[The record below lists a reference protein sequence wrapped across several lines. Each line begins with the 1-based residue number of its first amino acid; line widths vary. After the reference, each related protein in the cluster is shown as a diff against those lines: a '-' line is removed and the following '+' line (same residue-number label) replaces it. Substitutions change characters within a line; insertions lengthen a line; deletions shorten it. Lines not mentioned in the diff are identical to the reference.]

1 MTAAKLCVVLLLSL
15 CSLTACGEKKD
26 VRSGVVYIPQEV
38 KFSSP
43 LDHTD
48 SACISGET
56 VYLLGTIRDLDT
68 FTDTLTL
75 VRIPLEG
82 GKAEELPGF
91 LPTQFEDGG
100 EYSSI
105 SGYLR
110 LGQDGTL
117 WLTENVYS
125 PDHGGF
131 LVLRQLDSEGN
142 ELFSF
147 NGSELKTY
155 LGVETIHDLWTDGAG
170 TVFVNTGEAV
180 VLLDENLAVRATLE
194 GKDLGWRRFLTLP
207 DGHIAIPD
215 VEQGIEGGILL
226 RVIAPEAGDWAEESF
241 SLPYGVYGIQ
251 PGEGNVLFYYISG
264 DALYAWRKGA
274 QEGER
279 MMSWAESG
287 VDPNYMSA
295 FAFLPDGRL
304 ASITGAVSGVD
315 SKVQLALL
323 TATDASSLPERTV
336 LELATLYFDG
346 KLRAAVAD
354 FNSTSKSCFISV
366 TEYMPQGS
374 GYDTELQEQAGL
386 RMATALMAGKVPDI
400 ILLSGQDLPIRRME
414 AQGMLEDLWPYIDAD
429 PELGRDALMTRPLEA
444 LEYEGGLYYLS
455 NSFSIDTIVGA
466 KSVVGDRMTWTYDDF
481 WEALESMPEGST
493 ATGEGRC
500 DSKSAMLEMLARYSA
515 PRFLDLEAGTSNF
528 NGEEFRT
535 LLEFCNRFPDEPP
548 EPENPGPFA
557 ALYYGEQMLDISGV
571 NHFVHLQ
578 QTKALIGEEIS
589 FVGWPN
595 EGGRPGSSFTLTGL
609 PLAIPSASPH
619 KEEAWSF
626 LREQLLPSEEV
637 SLKNEMSSGNH
648 FPVNRADFE
657 RMAEM
662 AMTPKMGAPRGVSQ
676 EVPQDAIFIPGVDEP
691 VYYYAMTQE
700 EYDQFMALYNAA
712 EGTCDYDAN
721 LMNII
726 TEQAGAYFAGDR
738 SLDDTVAAIQS
749 RVGLYLAELEA
760 VFISV

>member
-386 RMATALMAGKVPDI
+386 RMVTALMAGKVPDI

-444 LEYEGGLYYLS
+444 LEYEGGLY
-455 NSFSIDTIVGA
+455 
-466 KSVVGDRMTWTYDDF
+466 
-481 WEALESMPEGST
+481 
-493 ATGEGRC
+493 
-500 DSKSAMLEMLARYSA
+500 
-515 PRFLDLEAGTSNF
+515 
-528 NGEEFRT
+528 
-535 LLEFCNRFPDEPP
+535 
-548 EPENPGPFA
+548 
-557 ALYYGEQMLDISGV
+557 
-571 NHFVHLQ
+571 
-578 QTKALIGEEIS
+578 
-589 FVGWPN
+589 
-595 EGGRPGSSFTLTGL
+595 
-609 PLAIPSASPH
+609 
-619 KEEAWSF
+619 
-626 LREQLLPSEEV
+626 
-637 SLKNEMSSGNH
+637 
-648 FPVNRADFE
+648 
-657 RMAEM
+657 
-662 AMTPKMGAPRGVSQ
+662 
-676 EVPQDAIFIPGVDEP
+676 
-691 VYYYAMTQE
+691 
-700 EYDQFMALYNAA
+700 
-712 EGTCDYDAN
+712 
-721 LMNII
+721 
-726 TEQAGAYFAGDR
+726 
-738 SLDDTVAAIQS
+738 
-749 RVGLYLAELEA
+749 
-760 VFISV
+760 